1 MYWSCTPDVL
11 TGAFRTSCA
20 GSLCSV
26 GHIYILI
33 QIEATARPHVPA
45 GHTNHLHL
53 HEVTRGHVTPHLRG
67 LGSETE
73 TTKDALLLLYTL
85 SDYCGETR
93 SAMMTAWQ
101 RG

>member
-1 MYWSCTPDVL
+1 MFLQELSGLPVN
-11 TGAFRTSCA
+11 AA

-33 QIEATARPHVPA
+33 QIEATARPLVPA

-53 HEVTRGHVTPHLRG
+53 HEVTRGHVTPRLRG
-67 LGSETE
+67 LGLETE

-85 SDYCGETR
+85 SDYCSETVLR
-93 SAMMTAWQ
+93 SAMMTAGQCW
-101 RG
+101 